1 MLHTRKRRVHLITR
15 CGGSFPLRGSLWK
28 GAPMINFR
36 AITEDNFDAIIRM
49 KRPDDEHFVAS
60 NA

>member
-15 CGGSFPLRGSLWK
+15 CGGSFPSMGSLWK

-49 KRPDDEHFVAS
+49 KS
-60 NA
+60 WI